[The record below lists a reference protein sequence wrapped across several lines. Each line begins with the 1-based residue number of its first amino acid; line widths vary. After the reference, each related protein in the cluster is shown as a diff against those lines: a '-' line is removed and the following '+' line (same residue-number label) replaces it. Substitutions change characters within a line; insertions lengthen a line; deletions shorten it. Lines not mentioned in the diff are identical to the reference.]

1 MSEKAIGRWGR
12 KNRHTKK
19 KTEEKNSVKL
29 HSEKMIPFFGTLDQ
43 VGTSSVVTE
52 VFNPS
57 LTSIPLL
64 PHLERAGLRP
74 RDLAGDNI

>member
-1 MSEKAIGRWGR
+1 
-12 KNRHTKK
+12 
-19 KTEEKNSVKL
+19 
-29 HSEKMIPFFGTLDQ
+29 MIPFFGTLDQ

>member
-1 MSEKAIGRWGR
+1 MGEK
-12 KNRHTKK
+12 KQTHTQK
-19 KTEEKNSVKL
+19 KTEKKNSVKL

-57 LTSIPLL
+57 LNPYLFFLT
-64 PHLERAGLRP
+64 
-74 RDLAGDNI
+74 